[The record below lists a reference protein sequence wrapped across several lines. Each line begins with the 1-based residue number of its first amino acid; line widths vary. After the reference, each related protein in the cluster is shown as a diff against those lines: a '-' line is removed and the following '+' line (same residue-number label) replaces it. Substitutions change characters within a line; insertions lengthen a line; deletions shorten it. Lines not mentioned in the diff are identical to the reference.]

1 MPVSSALHPSGSAL
15 CRLCV
20 ATLRVRFL
28 ATSEAGALLERFGPR
43 LAQND
48 AEALSAVA
56 QAYILVLE
64 QPPPIDFSS
73 GLRASGAT
81 IVEAGDATLIA
92 ASRAMFERVTVANAA
107 ERGLRDELLEA
118 IRLAESRP
126 SALHLRGRHIDLDDE
141 AAIMGII
148 NVTPDSFYDRVAS
161 IDGAIKKA
169 EAMVSDGAKLIDVGG
184 QSYAHWNA
192 RVTAEEEK
200 VRVVSV
206 VAAIAAAGIDAA
218 ISVDTFRASVATA
231 VLDAGAHLI
240 NDCSGLSDPAVA
252 EAVAARGAGL
262 VIMHIKGTLNER
274 DPNAYRY
281 NDVLAEIIEFLYQKT
296 QRALALGVA
305 HDAIVVDP
313 GLEFGKEPA
322 SDLEI
327 LERFGELRALGY
339 PILLAASRKSF
350 MGRVFGRAAGEL
362 LVPSLGAA
370 ALGIFAGAR
379 LLRVH
384 DVPETVQL
392 ARMLALTTP
401 RVRRSL
407 SIPDQMPGT
416 PATTET
422 RGAKTL

>member
-1 MPVSSALHPSGSAL
+1 
-15 CRLCV
+15 
-20 ATLRVRFL
+20 
-28 ATSEAGALLERFGPR
+28 
-43 LAQND
+43 
-48 AEALSAVA
+48 LSAVA

-64 QPPPIDFSS
+64 QPPPIAFSS
-73 GLRASGAT
+73 ALRASGAT

-92 ASRAMFERVTVANAA
+92 ASRAMFEGVTVANAA

-379 LLRVH
+379 VLRVH

-416 PATTET
+416 PATAES
-422 RGAKTL
+422 RGTQTL